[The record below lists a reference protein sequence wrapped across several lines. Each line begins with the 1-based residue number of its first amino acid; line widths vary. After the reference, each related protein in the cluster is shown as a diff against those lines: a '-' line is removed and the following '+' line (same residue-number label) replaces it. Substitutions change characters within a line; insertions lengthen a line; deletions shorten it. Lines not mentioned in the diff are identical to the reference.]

1 MEIFVFAVLL
11 GLLPAYIASKKGRSF
26 VGWWIFGFMLLIVA
40 LPVALLIKNDL
51 AALEREKL
59 KDGNKKCPFCAE
71 FIKAQATVCKHCGR
85 DLPDAKDQPLGDP
98 AIVKPAPDIEIS
110 PEESQAQ
117 KTDPLG

>member
-26 VGWWIFGFMLLIVA
+26 VGWWIFGACLLIVA
-40 LPVALLIKNDL
+40 LPAALLIKNDP

-98 AIVKPAPDIEIS
+98 AIVKPEPDFLIGRKRAKS
-110 PEESQAQ
+110 Q